1 MLQYLAVLSGGQYLG
16 QQVAKKLKR
25 ADKGHKAGDGV
36 AMYSF
41 QGLKAVQHPK
51 YVQTYMDN
59 YDKLEVGEQR
69 EALLD
74 CCKRVYVGMLKMMD
88 ECHAM
93 APAGDP
99 NAVKE
104 EKKEK
109 PVSTEDMKLT
119 MQELSE
125 YDGIKQKRLI
135 MSISRVLLDVS
146 SAGNMYGP
154 GGGYHL
160 FAGNDCTRN
169 LATMNL
175 DRKALGDPD
184 FAPTTDS
191 HKKVLQDWVDK
202 LSGKYPVVGELVGPG
217 TFTGD
222 EDGVKSSAA
231 AHAAKEGSDA
241 ACPITGQTAK
251 DGASCPMST
260 STSAGECPWPF
271 VFFHDPMSG
280 LQSKHA
286 WKNLVVVAAVLAV
299 LYPMLT

>member
-1 MLQYLAVLSGGQYLG
+1 MCMVLFPLCPRCSERCAKATSFLCSMPVSGAPSL
-16 QQVAKKLKR
+16 R
-25 ADKGHKAGDGV
+25 
-36 AMYSF
+36 
-41 QGLKAVQHPK
+41 
-51 YVQTYMDN
+51 
-59 YDKLEVGEQR
+59 
-69 EALLD
+69 LL
-74 CCKRVYVGMLKMMD
+74 V
-88 ECHAM
+88 
-93 APAGDP
+93 P
-99 NAVKE
+99 NAHA
-104 EKKEK
+104 
-109 PVSTEDMKLT
+109 S
-119 MQELSE
+119 
-125 YDGIKQKRLI
+125 
-135 MSISRVLLDVS
+135 
-146 SAGNMYGP
+146 
-154 GGGYHL
+154 GYHL

-260 STSAGECPWPF
+260 Y
-271 VFFHDPMSG
+271 VR
-280 LQSKHA
+280 Q
-286 WKNLVVVAAVLAV
+286 
-299 LYPMLT
+299 